1 MPCHADIPA
10 VEAHF
15 LDKVDDK
22 TDPLKIKGVDEPGSC
37 GVGAA
42 LANVV
47 YTACGVWFRE
57 YPITPDKVLADMARW
72 AAPTG
77 WRFSCRSDR
86 VCRAARAT

>member
-1 MPCHADIPA
+1 

-57 YPITPDKVLADMARW
+57 YPIPLD
-72 AAPTG
+72 
-77 WRFSCRSDR
+77 
-86 VCRAARAT
+86 